1 MLSKIFQD
9 LWPLKAGGSV
19 PLMLAMM
26 LLAAPSGRPQHR
38 AAAGGLASPID
49 PGNAEAYMLGPGDEL
64 SVWALGAEEI
74 SAKPIRVDS
83 EGYLDVPLIGRILA
97 LSRTPEQIK
106 AEIISRLRVFVKEP
120 QVTVSVTD
128 FHSQPVSVIGAVNK
142 PGIQQLRGR
151 KTLIEV
157 LSMAEGVRNDA
168 GNTVRIT
175 RRSDR
180 GQIPLRNA
188 VPDPTKRFNMAEV
201 SLRELMEGSNPSANI
216 LIEPDDVISVSQAQ
230 TVYVIGDVHK
240 SGGFALSER
249 EHISVLQALSLAEG
263 LGPNAAPEKAK
274 ILRTSASD
282 EKRVEIAVNI
292 KQILAG
298 KSRDI
303 MMEAED
309 ILFIPNNATR
319 NVALR
324 AAEAALNVGTGI
336 TIWRVGLPR

>member
-1 MLSKIFQD
+1 MPLKRIPALRS
-9 LWPLKAGGSV
+9 LKAGGSMTWIV
-19 PLMLAMM
+19 AVM
-26 LLAAPSGRPQHR
+26 LLAAPSGSAQER
-38 AAAGGLASPID
+38 ASASGLANPS
-49 PGNAEAYMLGPGDEL
+49 GSGAVEAYMLGPGDEL

-74 SAKPIRVDS
+74 SAKPLRVDS

-97 LSRTPEQIK
+97 RGRTAEQIK

-120 QVTVSVTD
+120 QVTVSVSD

-175 RRSDR
+175 RRSDH
-180 GQIPLRNA
+180 GEIPLRTA
-188 VPDPTKRFNMAEV
+188 VQDPTKRFSMAEV
-201 SLRELMEGSNPSANI
+201 SLRELIEGSNPGANI
-216 LIEPDDVISVSQAQ
+216 LIEPEDIISVSQAQ

-303 MMEAED
+303 MMEPED
-309 ILFIPNNATR
+309 ILFVPNNTTR